1 MKIST
6 TGRIIGS
13 GNILVTVTKTVNKE
27 GSKNFPV
34 KNYTQVDGKTV
45 EDKSEVVTK
54 PEDYKETTTDT
65 FNIDLNNIKI
75 ELNQETNAD
84 ADGAD
89 VIKAV
94 WKALSDAIMGIKES
108 LTR

>member
-6 TGRIIGS
+6 TGSIIGS

-27 GSKNFPV
+27 GNKNFPI

-45 EDKSEVVTK
+45 EDKADVVTK

-84 ADGAD
+84 ADGTD

-94 WKALSDAIMGIKES
+94 WKALTEAIMGIKES